1 MKYIYLCL
9 IFIVIII
16 ISCFKSYEYFI
27 ENDLIIFLDR
37 ESAYNVLINSGYL
50 NKLNSLNMKL
60 RKCNNLNDCKRHYRK
75 NIINY
80 TEKEKNIL
88 RRMIIKCDEKLKI
101 FPKLHKIEWKFAKIN
116 NNLEEGLPHTHL
128 DTIFLSD
135 KFFNNPSIDT
145 LIHEKIHLY
154 QKKYPYK
161 TDSFYNLNN
170 YEKTQKIDIINRR
183 ANPDTNNFDYKK
195 NGVITYSIFNENP
208 KSLSDIKLHND
219 SNNPHINEH
228 PDEYFAYLITKKI
241 MNKFNENDGEI
252 INYIS
257 Y

>member
-16 ISCFKSYEYFI
+16 ISCFKSYEYFTD
-27 ENDLIIFLDR
+27 NDLIIFLDR
-37 ESAYNVLINSGYL
+37 ESAYNVLIKSGYL

-88 RRMIIKCDEKLKI
+88 RKMIIKCDKKLRI

-154 QKKYPYK
+154 QK
-161 TDSFYNLNN
+161 NIL
-170 YEKTQKIDIINRR
+170 
-183 ANPDTNNFDYKK
+183 
-195 NGVITYSIFNENP
+195 
-208 KSLSDIKLHND
+208 IKL
-219 SNNPHINEH
+219 IA
-228 PDEYFAYLITKKI
+228 FIILIIMKKF
-241 MNKFNENDGEI
+241 KR
-252 INYIS
+252 
-257 Y
+257 